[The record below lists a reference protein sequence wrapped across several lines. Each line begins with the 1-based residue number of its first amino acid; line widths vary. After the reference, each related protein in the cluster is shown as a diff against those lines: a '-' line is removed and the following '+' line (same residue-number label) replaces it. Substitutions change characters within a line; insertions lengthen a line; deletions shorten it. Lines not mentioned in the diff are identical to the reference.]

1 MDPLRNPYTPNAGAT
16 PAVVVGRDD
25 QVQLFELL
33 LARLEK
39 GRTEQSLIVTG
50 LRGVG
55 KTVLLRE
62 FQKRASNRGWAI
74 VDLEISK
81 HDDAYFRRQIGQTVR
96 QALLSISPRA
106 RWGERGKRAAAVLR
120 SFTLTVDANG
130 QLTAGWEVSDYDD
143 ESAQTGDLTLDLTA
157 LLTAVGEAAQDK
169 DKGLVL
175 VFDEVQFLRKEQ
187 LEAVIAAIHKCV
199 QRELPVTLV
208 AAGLPQIAELAGEAK
223 SYAERLFKFPSIG
236 ELSASD
242 ARTALDGAA
251 RSEDANY
258 DDDALD
264 FALEL
269 TGRYP
274 YFLQELGYAVWGVA
288 DGPTITLADV
298 IEAQPTYEAKLD
310 SSFFRVRL
318 DRATELE
325 QAYMRAM
332 AELGPEPQ
340 LAGDVA
346 KLLGRTSQQCAP
358 TRSTLI
364 EKGLLYTPSHGY
376 AAFTVPHFGK
386 YLRNSA

>member
-130 QLTAGWEVSDYDD
+130 QLLARRFACNEPRGVGGIFYDYITPSLEQGGFAWRAIGDGRYRRRVSLIFRPGIEDRFRRRP
-143 ESAQTGDLTLDLTA
+143 G
-157 LLTAVGEAAQDK
+157 AA
-169 DKGLVL
+169 
-175 VFDEVQFLRKEQ
+175 
-187 LEAVIAAIHKCV
+187 
-199 QRELPVTLV
+199 T
-208 AAGLPQIAELAGEAK
+208 
-223 SYAERLFKFPSIG
+223 
-236 ELSASD
+236 D
-242 ARTALDGAA
+242 ARSLYLCLRLSVPLHG
-251 RSEDANY
+251 
-258 DDDALD
+258 
-264 FALEL
+264 
-269 TGRYP
+269 G
-274 YFLQELGYAVWGVA
+274 GV
-288 DGPTITLADV
+288 
-298 IEAQPTYEAKLD
+298 
-310 SSFFRVRL
+310 SR
-318 DRATELE
+318 
-325 QAYMRAM
+325 
-332 AELGPEPQ
+332 
-340 LAGDVA
+340 
-346 KLLGRTSQQCAP
+346 
-358 TRSTLI
+358 
-364 EKGLLYTPSHGY
+364 
-376 AAFTVPHFGK
+376 
-386 YLRNSA
+386 

>member
-1 MDPLRNPYTPNAGAT
+1 M
-16 PAVVVGRDD
+16 
-25 QVQLFELL
+25 
-33 LARLEK
+33 
-39 GRTEQSLIVTG
+39 
-50 LRGVG
+50 
-55 KTVLLRE
+55 
-62 FQKRASNRGWAI
+62 
-74 VDLEISK
+74 DLEISK

-310 SSFFRVRL
+310 SSFFASASTAQPNSSRRTCA
-318 DRATELE
+318 RWRSSA
-325 QAYMRAM
+325 
-332 AELGPEPQ
+332 PEPQ

-346 KLLGRTSQQCAP
+346 KLLGAR
-358 TRSTLI
+358 RS
-364 EKGLLYTPSHGY
+364 S
-376 AAFTVPHFGK
+376 A
-386 YLRNSA
+386 LRRGRR